1 MKLYTEEQV
10 KDVFIRGVLKGM
22 SGSTLSTY
30 ELFEMYIS
38 ELTPIE
44 LPSDDEIKS
53 YSNRYSTIHEDVSD
67 KLGKYLVSAIH
78 IDGANWMRE
87 QILNQNK

>member
-10 KDVFIRGVLKGM
+10 KDAFIRGVLKGM

-44 LPSDDEIKS
+44 LPSDRDIEIAANGNQEHCEGAMWLK
-53 YSNRYSTIHEDVSD
+53 H
-67 KLGKYLVSAIH
+67 KYLTK
-78 IDGANWMRE
+78 
-87 QILNQNK
+87 NK

>member
-1 MKLYTEEQV
+1 MKLYTEEQI
-10 KDVFIRGVLKGM
+10 KDAFIRGVLKGM
-22 SGSTLSTY
+22 AGSTLSTY

-44 LPSDDEIKS
+44 LPSRNIADEAS
-53 YSNRYSTIHEDVSD
+53 LSNSVESNIDFINGFIWTI
-67 KLGKYLVSAIH
+67 
-78 IDGANWMRE
+78 R

>member
-10 KDVFIRGVLKGM
+10 KDAFIRGVLKGM

-44 LPSDDEIKS
+44 LPSDGEIA
-53 YSNRYSTIHEDVSD
+53 YEAVTWNVYNMTQLEAFRHGV
-67 KLGKYLVSAIH
+67 
-78 IDGANWMRE
+78 NWTKE

>member
-10 KDVFIRGVLKGM
+10 KDAFIRGVLKGM

-44 LPSDDEIKS
+44 LPSDKKIDKIAEK
-53 YSNRYSTIHEDVSD
+53 TLGVSMNGFT
-67 KLGKYLVSAIH
+67 LGAK
-78 IDGANWMRE
+78 WMKE